1 MYCKEKVEFLG
12 YELFGVDDKICWVD
26 NDGENKYDRYG
37 KFLICFV
44 SKSGNGFGKEINGDM
59 FVYKYE

>member
-1 MYCKEKVEFLG
+1 M
-12 YELFGVDDKICWVD
+12 D